1 MLVESGVAGALG
13 HQVTRIAVA
22 EKRRGPVMKIRSNS
36 DPGRS
41 PRFVI
46 GWFTW
51 SWEFRPRGYHTG
63 AWIMIPPIWIRL
75 GRRKYWETE
84 MITPVKPPRGQR

>member
-1 MLVESGVAGALG
+1 
-13 HQVTRIAVA
+13 
-22 EKRRGPVMKIRSNS
+22 MKIRSDS

-46 GWFTW
+46 SWFNT

-63 AWIMIPPIWIRL
+63 AWIMIPPVWIRL

-84 MITPVKPPRGQR
+84 MITPVKPPPGRR